1 VIRRRRDGYQVIV
14 YAGIDPVTGRQRQ
27 ISRQVKGKREAERL
41 EGKLRA
47 EVADGRHRGT
57 AARTVAA
64 LLDAWLAWRQ
74 ASGKPISP
82 HTVNDYRGL
91 IERKLKPGLGKLRLS
106 QLDTQRLDRFYA
118 ELRKGGNARTGG
130 GALSDS
136 RVRDVH
142 AILSGALGLAARYG
156 WIAFNPALLARP
168 PAQQSTTRTVPT
180 PEEVRELLAA
190 AADEPDL
197 EMFLRLAATT
207 GLRPGELCALR
218 WVDLDLQAA
227 EVRVTGNLVHAKG
240 VEGGYVRKPPKSAHG
255 VRVLALDPRT
265 VELLGRHRAHCM
277 ARAYE
282 WGGEFLE
289 DGYVFSVDEA
299 GRRPIRRDT
308 MTRRYGG
315 LAARLGHH
323 STLYGLRHFMATQLG
338 AVAETGTV
346 RGRMGHGSLAVTSIY
361 THRVADADRTAAR
374 HMGDLLDRDG
384 GKRR

>member
-1 VIRRRRDGYQVIV
+1 VIRQRRNGYQVIV

-27 ISRQVKGKREAERL
+27 ITRQVKGRREAERL

-47 EVADGRHRGT
+47 EVADGRHRGS
-57 AARTVAA
+57 AARTVAE

-82 HTVNDYRGL
+82 HTLNDYRGL
-91 IERKLKPGLGKLRLS
+91 IERKLKPGLGKLRLA

-118 ELRKGGNARTGG
+118 ELRKTGNARTAG
-130 GALSDS
+130 GALSES

-168 PAQQSTTRTVPT
+168 PAQPSTTRTVPT
-180 PEEVRELLAA
+180 PQEVRELLTSAA
-190 AADEPDL
+190 SEPDL
-197 EMFLRLAATT
+197 ELYLRLAVTT

-218 WVDLDLQAA
+218 WVDLDLEAA
-227 EVRVTGNLVHAKG
+227 EVRVTGNMVHAKG
-240 VEGGYVRKPPKSAHG
+240 LEGGYVRKPPKSVHG
-255 VRVLALDPRT
+255 VRVLALDSGT
-265 VELLGRHRAHCM
+265 VEMLTAHRSRCQER
-277 ARAYE
+277 ARA
-282 WGGEFLE
+282 WGGELAE
-289 DGYVFSVDEA
+289 VSYVFSADEA

-308 MTRRYGG
+308 VTRRYGK
-315 LAARLGHH
+315 LAASLGQS
-323 STLYGLRHFMATQLG
+323 STLYSLRHFMATQLG
-338 AVAETGTV
+338 AVVETGTV

-374 HMGDLLDRDG
+374 HMGDLLDG
-384 GKRR
+384 